1 MNIAMDG
8 INLHGIFD
16 FSDYGQLIVLL
27 RNSIIAGAVLGLVG
41 GLVSVFVIARDMPF
55 AVHGIS
61 EMSFAGA
68 AGALLFTG
76 NVVAGSFVGAVLAA
90 VILGL
95 LGMKSHEYNSILGV
109 LMPFGLGLGILFLAL
124 YKGRAANK
132 FGLLTGQIVAVDNHS
147 LATLSVT
154 AAVVIATLAL
164 IWRPLMFASVDPDV
178 AVTSGVPVRV
188 LAMLFMVLLACT
200 VAVSI
205 EIVGAL
211 LVLALLCTPAAAAHQ
226 VTSSPLW
233 MPVMSVAFA
242 LTAMVGG
249 IFLALGTTVPVSP
262 YVTTVSFC
270 IYLACRAIRWRR
282 DRRSTRRDTT
292 FTTSSA
298 VTTSTL

>member
-1 MNIAMDG
+1 MSFLDTSS
-8 INLHGIFD
+8 LHGIID

-27 RNSIIAGAVLGLVG
+27 RNSIIAGAILGVVG

-68 AGALLFTG
+68 AGALFFTG

-109 LMPFGLGLGILFLAL
+109 LMPFGLGLGILFLSL

-132 FGLLTGQIVAVDNHS
+132 FGLLTGQIVAVDDQS
-147 LATLSVT
+147 LATLVITSVLVLG
-154 AAVVIATLAL
+154 ALML

-178 AVTSGVPVRV
+178 AVTSGVPVRL
-188 LAMLFMVLLACT
+188 LAMVFMVLLACT
-200 VAVSI
+200 VAISI
-205 EIVGAL
+205 QIVGAL
-211 LVLALLCTPAAAAHQ
+211 LVLALLCTPAAAAHR
-226 VTSSPLW
+226 VTSSPFW
-233 MPVMSVAFA
+233 MPVLSVLFA
-242 LTAMVGG
+242 LLSMVGG

-262 YVTTVSFC
+262 YVTTVSFA
-270 IYLACRAIRWRR
+270 IYLVCRAIGWRR
-282 DRRSTRRDTT
+282 DRRSVRL
-292 FTTSSA
+292 A
-298 VTTSTL
+298 PA